1 MEKKSNGKIF
11 YIHFKLSLK
20 EFSMCDEIYIDAT
33 FKFSPKGYYQT
44 LNIISLN
51 KKSNFHLPV
60 FFIPMTNKSYISH

>member
-1 MEKKSNGKIF
+1 MERFFIF
-11 YIHFKLSLK
+11 TSKYQLK